1 MTATKFKAIHTDNE
15 YTEQSGTGLVLSR
28 SNSYIQST
36 ADNST
41 TLNIGQSS
49 VRWGHVKV
57 DAADFAVLNGGNER
71 MRVASSGKVGIGT
84 SSPTQNLDV
93 RGNAIIAGTTP
104 GAPIGTAATLEVYES
119 GSDAILAIHQ
129 DDSAASSAVAGIRL
143 RNGGNDTCIKIPTSG
158 QGLVIDTEG
167 KSNALVL
174 DINGKITSH
183 VTASNNISSSGTVSA
198 NAFKVD
204 NNTGLISKNIA
215 GADRTF
221 R

>member
-1 MTATKFKAIHTDNE
+1 IDLKTAGGSTLQLTANQNAIFEGEISASGNIQLGGKIEDITLPNSYYLDPSNVSRVNNLTLAGTLQNGFKAIMGIITASGDISSSATMTATKFKAIHTDNE

-104 GAPIGTAATLEVYES
+104 GAPIGT
-119 GSDAILAIHQ
+119 
-129 DDSAASSAVAGIRL
+129 
-143 RNGGNDTCIKIPTSG
+143 
-158 QGLVIDTEG
+158 
-167 KSNALVL
+167 
-174 DINGKITSH
+174 
-183 VTASNNISSSGTVSA
+183 
-198 NAFKVD
+198 
-204 NNTGLISKNIA
+204 
-215 GADRTF
+215 
-221 R
+221 